1 MMNSIL
7 IPEKDYRMQITRTQM
22 RQLQKTD
29 IQTKL
34 S

>member
-1 MMNSIL
+1 MNNIL
-7 IPEKDYRMQITRTQM
+7 IPEKGYRMQIARTQM

-34 S
+34 F